1 MKGQKLFLPV
11 TSFSKVPPSE
21 FATYDDRYIPAE
33 IVVMHSGDNLN
44 QSHFSEESIAQA
56 SWSLSDIPILGFIR
70 KTDDGGYDFDGHNVK
85 VVLENDQHKIKQMG
99 RIIGNIPKNNNYHYT
114 YYPNKDEIYVA
125 VEGFLWAD
133 YMNEALEIFQ
143 SNREKSVSMEII
155 IDDGLLDDRGIFNIT
170 KYRYTGICIL
180 GEGVEPA
187 MSGAKITIG
196 NTPLESYS
204 KNYNE
209 KEVLNLDLENIK
221 IEETEEI
228 IEPVVEIEEDEIE
241 PEKVEPVAEEE
252 IEKSAEETPFEDE
265 PDTKPTE
272 TVRVEIPTLTDEE
285 KEELKAL
292 REFKAEILERE
303 RNEKVESLFSKC
315 EENNIDVS
323 EIRNNSEG
331 KSFEELEQEVALYM
345 FKNNFSVKKQ
355 SLPDDD
361 SKKIVNDVS
370 NPTVGTY
377 GKYSDR
383 LKNKGGI

>member
-21 FATYDDRYIPAE
+21 FSTYDDRYIPAE

-56 SWSLSDIPILGFIR
+56 SWSLSDIPVLGFMR
-70 KTDDGGYDFDGHNVK
+70 KTDEDLYDFDGHNVEVILK
-85 VVLENDQHKIKQMG
+85 DNQHKIKQMG
-99 RIIGNIPKNNNYHYT
+99 RIIGTIPKNNNYHYT

-143 SNREKSVSMEII
+143 RDREKSVSMEII
-155 IDDGLLDDRGIFNIT
+155 IDDGFLDDRDVFNIT

-180 GEGVEPA
+180 GKGVEPA
-187 MSGAKITIG
+187 MSGAKITVGDI
-196 NTPLESYS
+196 PLESYS

-209 KEVLNLDLENIK
+209 KEVLNLDLENTK
-221 IEETEEI
+221 IEETKEI
-228 IEPVVEIEEDEIE
+228 IEPVVEIGEDEIE
-241 PEKVEPVAEEE
+241 SEDVETVEESLEEE
-252 IEKSAEETPFEDE
+252 PAEETPFEE
-265 PDTKPTE
+265 EIESKLPTNIK
-272 TVRVEIPTLTDEE
+272 VEIPTLTDEE

-292 REFKAEILERE
+292 RAFKAEILEKE
-303 RNEKVESLFSKC
+303 RAEKVESLFARC
-315 EENNIDVS
+315 EENNIDIS
-323 EIRNNSEG
+323 EIRDNSEG
-331 KSFEELEQEVALYM
+331 KSFEELEQEVALHM

-370 NPTVGTY
+370 NPTVGIY
-377 GKYSDR
+377 GKYTDR
-383 LKNKGGI
+383 LKK

>member
-21 FATYDDRYIPAE
+21 FSTYDDRYIPAE

-70 KTDDGGYDFDGHNVK
+70 RTDEGEYDFDGHNIE

-143 SNREKSVSMEII
+143 NNREKSVSMEII

-187 MSGAKITIG
+187 MSGAKITVG

-204 KNYNE
+204 KNYEE
-209 KEVLNLDLENIK
+209 KGVLNLDLENIK

-228 IEPVVEIEEDEIE
+228 IEPVVEIEEDEIK
-241 PEKVEPVAEEE
+241 PEEVESTEVPEEQ
-252 IEKSAEETPFEDE
+252 AEETPFEDE
-265 PDTKPTE
+265 PETE
-272 TVRVEIPTLTDEE
+272 ASVSVKVEIPTLTDEE
-285 KEELKAL
+285 REELKAL
-292 REFKAEILERE
+292 REFKAEILEKE
-303 RNEKVESLFSKC
+303 RNEKVEALFSKC
-315 EENNIDVS
+315 EENNIDIS
-323 EIRNNSEG
+323 EIRASADG
-331 KSFEELEQEVALYM
+331 KSYEVLEQEVALYM

-361 SKKIVNDVS
+361 SKKIVKDVS
-370 NPTVGTY
+370 NSTVGTY

-383 LKNKGGI
+383 LKK

>member
-56 SWSLSDIPILGFIR
+56 SWSLSNIPILGFIR
-70 KTDDGGYDFDGHNVK
+70 KTDEGEYDFDGHNVK
-85 VVLENDQHKIKQMG
+85 VVLENDQHKMKQMG

-303 RNEKVESLFSKC
+303 RNEKVECICVKHKIF
-315 EENNIDVS
+315 
-323 EIRNNSEG
+323 IRKE
-331 KSFEELEQEVALYM
+331 K
-345 FKNNFSVKKQ
+345 
-355 SLPDDD
+355 
-361 SKKIVNDVS
+361 
-370 NPTVGTY
+370 
-377 GKYSDR
+377 
-383 LKNKGGI
+383 